1 MRGFWLFVH
10 IIGFSLWLGGGLAS
24 MVAGVAAKSF
34 SPENRLSAYRVLG
47 AVQRI
52 LVGPGAVAV
61 LLSGFI
67 LSTSY
72 MSSGS
77 VPGWLMLMMVAGLV
91 AGILALALS
100 VPTAAQLGRLQV
112 DPSGELPESFAGL
125 RKRLVIAA
133 SISSLW
139 KMRSSWLLPAVSSVL
154 PVTPS
159 PSSPFALSTT

>member
-1 MRGFWLFVH
+1 MHGFWLFVH
-10 IIGFSLWLGGGLAS
+10 IVGFSLWLGGGLAS

-34 SPENRLSAYRVLG
+34 APETRLAAYRVLG

-67 LSTSY
+67 LSTTY
-72 MSSGS
+72 MQSGS

-91 AGILALALS
+91 AGILALALT
-100 VPTAAQLGRLQV
+100 VPTAAQLGRLQT
-112 DPSGELPESFAGL
+112 DPRGELPESFAGL

-133 SISSLW
+133 SISG
-139 KMRSSWLLPAVSSVL
+139 LLALVALFAGTVL
-154 PVTPS
+154 R
-159 PSSPFALSTT
+159 